1 MSDNQ
6 NGRSY
11 TVNLYSNIQ
20 TCPTLT
26 PSEKCIR
33 VDEFNQG
40 RTIKRFHKHV
50 PKHKLAKKRH
60 YMLLR
65 SLVLLFEQANVDQ
78 IVEVHLTRRGKAAS
92 VPLRYRIVAE
102 YPEAGVLRENCGTD
116 VFAWID
122 TVIEPASFRPS
133 Q

>member
-1 MSDNQ
+1 M
-6 NGRSY
+6 
-11 TVNLYSNIQ
+11 YSNIQ

-40 RTIKRFHKHV
+40 RTINRFHKHV
-50 PKHKLAKKRH
+50 PKNKLAKKRH

-65 SLVLLFEQANVDQ
+65 SLVLLFEQANAEQ
-78 IVEVHLTRRGKAAS
+78 IVEVHLTRRGNAAS
-92 VPLRYRIVAE
+92 VPLRYRIVTE
-102 YPEAGVLRENCGTD
+102 YPEEGVLREYCGID
-116 VFAWID
+116 VCASID
-122 TVIEPASFRPS
+122 TVFVPASFRPA